1 MTGMKTTDVK
11 VINFHEIQ
19 TGDVTNI
26 ENLLTYLKTKKNLIS
41 ANDLLAFME
50 GDLELPPNSYVLTAD
65 DGHASFYQQLFP
77 ILTKLNVP
85 CSLFV
90 SPKVIEEKVNY
101 WFQEIVGFDSSRLR
115 NIVSERIN
123 VPASF
128 LETLWT
134 HSIFKAMTSVEISDV
149 IEAYYDRFPNEAK
162 KSFQN
167 VTREQLLRMHNSGL
181 VTIGA
186 HTMSH
191 PILHNED
198 MESSRYEIEESVSGL
213 EKMLGTG
220 IDFFAYPNGIP
231 NLDYS
236 EREVDILKNC
246 NVKLAFSTRFAK
258 VKKSDSIFEIPRGEI
273 SFGKIDF
280 RPKLVLWDKWRKFND
295 FRMGTRMVSDRLKL
309 LERRKITIHA

>member
-1 MTGMKTTDVK
+1 MTGMKPTDVK

-19 TGDVTNI
+19 IGDVTNI

-77 ILTKLNVP
+77 ILTKLDVP

-128 LETLWT
+128 LEMMK
-134 HSIFKAMTSVEISDV
+134 HIS
-149 IEAYYDRFPNEAK
+149 
-162 KSFQN
+162 
-167 VTREQLLRMHNSGL
+167 RE
-181 VTIGA
+181 
-186 HTMSH
+186 
-191 PILHNED
+191 
-198 MESSRYEIEESVSGL
+198 YE
-213 EKMLGTG
+213 
-220 IDFFAYPNGIP
+220 
-231 NLDYS
+231 
-236 EREVDILKNC
+236 
-246 NVKLAFSTRFAK
+246 
-258 VKKSDSIFEIPRGEI
+258 
-273 SFGKIDF
+273 
-280 RPKLVLWDKWRKFND
+280 
-295 FRMGTRMVSDRLKL
+295 
-309 LERRKITIHA
+309 